1 MAKCQICE
9 KGVRTGHRISIT
21 RSQVSRRYNR
31 TWKPNIKKIRIV
43 LENGT
48 VKTVAMCTSCL
59 RTGKVKRA
67 V

>member
-1 MAKCQICE
+1 MAKCQVCD
-9 KGVRTGHRISIT
+9 KHNRTGHRISIT

-31 TWKPNIKKIRIV
+31 TWKPNIKKIRVV

-59 RTGKVKRA
+59 RTGKIKRA
-67 V
+67 A